1 MQSSVKNDNHENMT
15 EEMERLRQENE
26 HLRDQL
32 HEKDDPYKNIHDPYK
47 PKDDPYTKKNDQY
60 TVNRGSYDSAMER
73 RNNAERVQLGSA
85 VGIIGALAMPAKA
98 QMLGAVAAKGLA
110 GMGLTSLAGMAAI
123 PGGALLL
130 GVGAG
135 LMVGGIAAIALNS
148 VYKGIR
154 SNMSALKNMPKLKYS
169 NNPDYKSSTRYEPER
184 TNPNSKGAYQEQVK
198 QKDKIGGHIQSVKD
212 KFKEGKDITNDIRDI
227 QSLKSLSGSQKKE
240 LNRLQSDNIIRNA
253 ANDKDNPSRLAD
265 APAISKE
272 LNKHHEQHN
281 IPHKEMMEIRKNV
294 LSRLGEHY
302 DNQNI
307 NRNGKIMDSDAIPGI
322 KAQEAQASQADKQQK
337 EFKPINMDQSNL
349 DYSKS
354 SSTVKEATQTTFNNS
369 YSKNTKAQEAQV
381 NQEQKEVTPK
391 AQEAQDMKQSSN
403 SVSNSSSQ
411 ASKKHYKEA
420 TPNRT
425 QAEWNSQAYK
435 EIEELK
441 KVKGERDGRDI
452 NPDEAKKAALE
463 AANKRNEAVE
473 KKEDRSKIVAT
484 QQAFMNAQAVQRNG
498 VSMSSLQNYAEKT
511 LVNEDMDAKAVQ
523 KFVNNT
529 KEHANKL
536 ADIGILQKSEN
547 GDFSFV
553 DKKAK
558 EILHENGDKGFDKI
572 YEANLQSY
580 KGAVKDKASTQMEKQ
595 PKTKQSAA
603 TVQKAQANVSA
614 HTKNM
619 GKPIAGSSNQ
629 KPAPAQAPQKQS
641 QNQNSSSSS
650 KQAKV
655 TETER
660 GR

>member
-1 MQSSVKNDNHENMT
+1 MQSLAKSDNHNENMT
-15 EEMERLRQENE
+15 EEMERLKQENE
-26 HLRDQL
+26 QLRNQL
-32 HEKDDPYKNIHDPYK
+32 QSKEDPYKQKRDPYAVK
-47 PKDDPYTKKNDQY
+47 PDPYAVNKN
-60 TVNRGSYDSAMER
+60 SYNSAMER
-73 RNNAERVQLGSA
+73 RNDAEHVQMGSA
-85 VGIIGALAMPAKA
+85 IGIVGALAMPVQAKA
-98 QMLGAVAAKGLA
+98 LGVVAAKGLA
-110 GMGLTSLAGMAAI
+110 GMGATSLAGMAAV
-123 PGGALLL
+123 PGGAVLL
-130 GVGAG
+130 GIGA
-135 LMVGGIAAIALNS
+135 AAIAGGLGVIALKS
-148 VYKGIR
+148 VYKGIK
-154 SNMSALKNMPKLKYS
+154 SNMSALKNMPKLNYS

-198 QKDKIGGHIQSVKD
+198 QKDKIGGHIQTLKD

-227 QSLKSLSGSQKKE
+227 QGLKSLSGSQKKE

-322 KAQEAQASQADKQQK
+322 KAQEAQVSQADKQQK
-337 EFKPINMDQSNL
+337 EFKPMNMDQSNL

-354 SSTVKEATQTTFNNS
+354 SSTVKEAAQTTFNNS
-369 YSKNTKAQEAQV
+369 YGKDTKAQEAQV

-403 SVSNSSSQ
+403 SVSNS
-411 ASKKHYKEA
+411 EA

-425 QAEWNSQAYK
+425 QAEWNPQAYK

-498 VSMSSLQNYAEKT
+498 VSMSSLQSYAEKT

-580 KGAVKDKASTQMEKQ
+580 KGAVKDKASTHDIKLDNEKAKETQTEKQ

-641 QNQNSSSSS
+641 QNQNQNSSSSS
-650 KQAKV
+650 KQAKAAGI
-655 TETER
+655 ER

>member
-1 MQSSVKNDNHENMT
+1 MQSSAKSDNYEGMT

-85 VGIIGALAMPAKA
+85 VGIIGALAMPVKT

-154 SNMSALKNMPKLKYS
+154 SNMSALKNMPKLNYS

-184 TNPNSKGAYQEQVK
+184 TNPNSRGAYQEQVK

-227 QSLKSLSGSQKKE
+227 QGLKSLSGSQKKE

-272 LNKHHEQHN
+272 LNKHHEQHS

-322 KAQEAQASQADKQQK
+322 KAQVSQADKQQK
-337 EFKPINMDQSNL
+337 EFKPMNMDQSNL

-354 SSTVKEATQTTFNNS
+354 SSTVKEAAQTTFNNS
-369 YSKNTKAQEAQV
+369 GGKDTKVQEVQV

-403 SVSNSSSQ
+403 SVSNS
-411 ASKKHYKEA
+411 EA

-435 EIEELK
+435 ELK

-484 QQAFMNAQAVQRNG
+484 QQAFMNAQAVLRNG
-498 VSMSSLQNYAEKT
+498 VSMNSLQSYAEKT

-558 EILHENGDKGFDKI
+558 EILHENGNKGFDKI

-580 KGAVKDKASTQMEKQ
+580 KGAVKDKASTHDVKLDNEKAKETQAEKQ

-619 GKPIAGSSNQ
+619 GKPIAGLSNQ

-650 KQAKV
+650 KQAKAAG
-655 TETER
+655 TER